1 MIQIK
6 PPGPAEPA
14 TLSPMAALPLQMTW
28 ASPEAYLAAF
38 TSEISRGGLLV
49 RGASLVGV
57 QAGAEVLLS
66 VSVTGGASAEVA
78 ARVAAVVPGVGVA
91 VMFATGVPPELA
103 TLGTP
108 PPFIDAVAEEAEE
121 EKGPPG
127 PLSERLKKMTVN
139 EKMQLALTG
148 TRDERA
154 ALLRDTNKSLHLF
167 VFKNP
172 RIGLDE
178 VQAAAKSPMVSP
190 DALKM
195 IAEHREWGGNP
206 TVAASLVRNPKTPM
220 PLAMRMLDKVPMSDL
235 KQIAKGGARDQLV
248 NAARKKLAG

>member
-1 MIQIK
+1 
-6 PPGPAEPA
+6 
-14 TLSPMAALPLQMTW
+14 MAVLPLQMTW
-28 ASPEAYLAAF
+28 ASPEEYQATF
-38 TSEISRGGLLV
+38 SSEISRGGLLV
-49 RGASLVGV
+49 KGASLVGA

-66 VSVTGGASAEVA
+66 VSVTGGGSAEVP

-91 VMFATGVPPELA
+91 VMFSGGVPPELA
-103 TLGTP
+103 GLGALP
-108 PPFIDAVAEEAEE
+108 PMLEAEVVQEEEEE

-148 TRDERA
+148 TRDERM
-154 ALLRDTNKSLHLF
+154 ALFRDTNKSLHIF
-167 VFKNP
+167 VLKNP

-178 VQAAAKSPMVSP
+178 IQAAAKSPMVSP

-195 IAEHREWGGNP
+195 IAEHREWGSNAI
-206 TVAASLVRNPKTPM
+206 VAASLVRNPKTPM
-220 PLAMRMLDKVPMSDL
+220 PLAMRMLEKVPMSDL

-248 NAARKKLAG
+248 HAARKKLAG

>member
-1 MIQIK
+1 
-6 PPGPAEPA
+6 
-14 TLSPMAALPLQMTW
+14 MTW
-28 ASPEAYLAAF
+28 ASAEEYLAVF

-66 VSVTGGASAEVA
+66 VSVTGGGSAEVP

-91 VMFATGVPPELA
+91 VMFSGGVPPELA
-103 TLGTP
+103 TLGAP
-108 PPFIDAVAEEAEE
+108 VLEAEVLPLE
-121 EKGPPG
+121 EEDEEEEKKGPPG

-148 TRDERA
+148 TRDERM
-154 ALLRDTNKSLHLF
+154 ALFRDTNKSLHIF
-167 VFKNP
+167 VLKNP

-178 VQAAAKSPMVSP
+178 IQGAAKSPNVSP

-195 IAEHREWGGNP
+195 IAEHREWGSNAQ
-206 TVAASLVRNPKTPM
+206 VAASLVRNPKTPM
-220 PLAMRMLDKVPMSDL
+220 PLAMRMLDKVPMSEL
-235 KQIAKGGARDQLV
+235 KAIAKGGAREQLV
-248 NAARKKLAG
+248 HAARKKLAG

>member
-1 MIQIK
+1 
-6 PPGPAEPA
+6 
-14 TLSPMAALPLQMTW
+14 MAALPLQMTW
-28 ASPEAYLAAF
+28 ASPEDYLATF

-49 RGASLVGV
+49 RGAALVGV
-57 QAGAEVLLS
+57 QAGAEVSLS
-66 VSVTGGASAEVA
+66 VSVTGGSSAEVA

-91 VMFATGVPPELA
+91 VMFASGVPPELA

-108 PPFIDAVAEEAEE
+108 PPFIDAVAEVAEEEE

-148 TRDERA
+148 GRDERA
-154 ALLRDTNKSLHLF
+154 ALFRDTNKSLHIF
-167 VFKNP
+167 VLKNP

-178 VQAAAKSPMVSP
+178 IQAAAKSPMVSP

-220 PLAMRMLDKVPMSDL
+220 PLAMRMLEKVPMSDL